1 MAFNH
6 ANAAH
11 ANHFNEITAH
21 PEGARCLMRYR
32 SGYGLQAFWVRS
44 DGRLQGVDVMRL
56 TFFKHLDFT

>member
-1 MAFNH
+1 
-6 ANAAH
+6 
-11 ANHFNEITAH
+11 
-21 PEGARCLMRYR
+21 MRHR